1 MAVWPSW
8 HTLTFIRP
16 ASSALSVSFSFFLSL
31 SQPVFNDML
40 FLLNSIL
47 QKHKGAKTLYEFCHD
62 LYLVKIN
69 KTEFVI
75 TLTRS
80 GDDLT
85 ILSEILDMHTITYE
99 NSKTTLTRM
108 HHYIVDQKNSLYFV
122 LADLESISMP
132 SSFLLLSNDSS
143 SIFIAKNYDRTM
155 LIQMPSDNI
164 LNWTIQILDRW
175 INTQTISSLNDLS
188 AVAYYQKNDYSFL
201 LYINNSGVN
210 EGISLCKQ

>member
-1 MAVWPSW
+1 M
-8 HTLTFIRP
+8 
-16 ASSALSVSFSFFLSL
+16 
-31 SQPVFNDML
+31 
-40 FLLNSIL
+40 
-47 QKHKGAKTLYEFCHD
+47 
-62 LYLVKIN
+62 KIN

-108 HHYIVDQKNSLYFV
+108 HHYIVDQKTSLYFI
-122 LADLESISMP
+122 LADLESISTP

-143 SIFIAKNYDRTM
+143 SMFIAKNYDRTM

-164 LNWTIQILDRW
+164 LNWTIQVLDRW
-175 INTQTISSLNDLS
+175 M
-188 AVAYYQKNDYSFL
+188 
-201 LYINNSGVN
+201 
-210 EGISLCKQ
+210 